1 MMDLKPVV
9 PVSAILPTRN
19 RARILERFFES
30 LILQD
35 VLPAEVV
42 ICDSSE
48 DGETLFV
55 VEQFQR
61 DHCLKMS
68 IVYQKAKRT
77 GLAPQ
82 RNQAVAT
89 SAQPFTWFL
98 DDDMIL
104 EPSCLRQLYEAVDSS
119 AKIGGVTATLVNEAY
134 HPPGRMTQRL
144 MKFFEN
150 GMVRS
155 TYASTCIGPGWT
167 FLHDANPDGS
177 ALMPAEWLGGGC
189 TLYRRT
195 ALPEPAVPDHFEAG
209 ALGEDLAASLTVGHA
224 WEMYHVRAA
233 RAVHDSQG
241 GDHKRSF
248 IKHADQTLRNRYF
261 IMTRVMGKDT
271 FRDMLN
277 LAVMQTF
284 ILMSQLIHIRTW
296 RRAGCMCIGWGL
308 AIYKMA
314 TQPAPPARWPVVSA

>member
-1 MMDLKPVV
+1 MARKLIV

-19 RARILERFFES
+19 RARILERFFGS

-48 DGETLFV
+48 GRETHFA
-55 VEQFQR
+55 VENFQR
-61 DHCLKMS
+61 DYGLKMS

-89 SAQPFTWFL
+89 STQPYVWFL

-104 EPSCLRQLYEAVDSS
+104 EPSCLRQLYEAVGSS
-119 AKIGGVTATLVNEAY
+119 ANIGGVTATLVNEAY
-134 HPPGRMTQRL
+134 HPPGRMTQWL
-144 MKFFEN
+144 MRFFEN
-150 GMVRS
+150 GVVRK

-167 FLHDANPDGS
+167 FLHDANPDGP

-189 TLYRRT
+189 TLYRRV

-209 ALGEDLAASLTVGHA
+209 ALGEDLAASLTVGHT
-224 WEMYHVRAA
+224 WKIYHVRAA

-248 IKHADQTLRNRYF
+248 VKHADQTLRNRYF

-277 LAVMQTF
+277 LTVMQTF
-284 ILMSQLIHIRTW
+284 ILTSQLIHIRTW
-296 RRAGCMCIGWGL
+296 RRAGCMCVGWGL

-314 TQPAPPARWPVVSA
+314 TRPAPPARWPVVSA